1 MSLGHNTVRLP
12 LLAAVILLASS
23 CSVARRVQTARSV
36 ELRAEITQM
45 PTVAELDVAP
55 VRVEVDTTWTNH
67 LFKGSTPVEAQ
78 REALVARA
86 LAGGSADLL
95 VEPKVR
101 HEANRHWF
109 RTEHRLTVSGYP
121 ARYERFRSATLED
134 IRTINAVRCPDTVR
148 TTLVLAETLRPTP
161 RKGASLGKAV
171 SVTTPK
177 PVRARGGKFRER
189 RSGYRGLVEG
199 SYINLTTSSDFRGD
213 GFAFSTIHGRQCGK
227 HFFAGL
233 GVGVFKANAER
244 LNSGYDDYGYTDSKV
259 MVPFFLNAKAYLL
272 KSRFSP
278 YVEVRGGYEVSETES
293 YYLSGGI
300 GLSYSRFELG
310 ANYFQFDGLSGIQAR
325 LAILF

>member
-1 MSLGHNTVRLP
+1 M
-12 LLAAVILLASS
+12 
-23 CSVARRVQTARSV
+23 
-36 ELRAEITQM
+36 
-45 PTVAELDVAP
+45 
-55 VRVEVDTTWTNH
+55 
-67 LFKGSTPVEAQ
+67 
-78 REALVARA
+78 
-86 LAGGSADLL
+86 
-95 VEPKVR
+95 
-101 HEANRHWF
+101 
-109 RTEHRLTVSGYP
+109 
-121 ARYERFRSATLED
+121 
-134 IRTINAVRCPDTVR
+134 RCPDTVR

-177 PVRARGGKFRER
+177 PVRAKGGKFRER

-300 GLSYSRFELG
+300 GLSYSRLELG

>member
-12 LLAAVILLASS
+12 LLAAVVLLASS

-121 ARYERFRSATLED
+121 ARYERFRSATFED

-161 RKGASLGKAV
+161 RKGASLGRAV

-177 PVRARGGKFRER
+177 PVRAKGGKFRER

-227 HFFAGL
+227 HFFVHAFTAQIVNCQIRVLYHIVQESGL
-233 GVGVFKANAER
+233 DFSVIAAHKP
-244 LNSGYDDYGYTDSKV
+244 YGNRVQDS
-259 MVPFFLNAKAYLL
+259 
-272 KSRFSP
+272 
-278 YVEVRGGYEVSETES
+278 
-293 YYLSGGI
+293 
-300 GLSYSRFELG
+300 
-310 ANYFQFDGLSGIQAR
+310 R
-325 LAILF
+325 LAVQVFLPLVRIKRNLQCFFYRHNCLSAIIVVFQMIITKID